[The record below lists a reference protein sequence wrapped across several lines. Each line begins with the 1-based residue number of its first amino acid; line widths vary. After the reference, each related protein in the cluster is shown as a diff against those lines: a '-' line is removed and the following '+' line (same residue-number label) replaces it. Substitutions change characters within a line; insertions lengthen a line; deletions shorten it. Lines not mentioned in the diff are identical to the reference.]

1 MSISVNEA
9 IAWAD
14 RKREE
19 LEGFGL
25 SSDQVYILEQVYD
38 MAKGQFK
45 EENECRRQGQFK
57 EDYCDETR

>member
-1 MSISVNEA
+1 MSISVAEA

-45 EENECRRQGQFK
+45 E
-57 EDYCDETR
+57 DYCDETR